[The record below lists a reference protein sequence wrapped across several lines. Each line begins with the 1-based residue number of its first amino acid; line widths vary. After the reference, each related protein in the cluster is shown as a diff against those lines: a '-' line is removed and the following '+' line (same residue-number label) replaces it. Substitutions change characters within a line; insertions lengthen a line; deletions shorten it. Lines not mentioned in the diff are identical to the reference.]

1 MVGDGRVAEWEDPL
15 RGVAPILVVAVLIVR
30 TQVDQVQGRARVG
43 RHGVRPDRV
52 CGPIRRGRQAYASG
66 RDLDLALLARQVVAE
81 EQVLVGGGDV
91 VVVLHP
97 RLEVSGHRA
106 SRVHEELVVQ
116 HAPVV
121 AEFQVVRA
129 VRREGRVRELDGVRI
144 ELAEGDAVDVDGR
157 VILIVGYPVG
167 DRVDTG
173 SELDGLRHVLPCVV
187 AARLIEVNVLDELLL
202 PGLTHVED
210 HLVVGAVCVLSR
222 VSRRKRKRAALTGV
236 DGESDGAAAR
246 GEVASVGAARRRIVV
261 GEDLG
266 TAAHARLVGLGLDTR
281 PLIWSHARM
290 DRLLRVLRIGQGD
303 CGVVVVC
310 VRGHDLRLVTG
321 IVASAL
327 QVGRNLRVCLV
338 VVPELGVHVGSGR
351 LVDLLAACAIGQ
363 VDAHLTADVLI
374 RVINEGC

>member
-1 MVGDGRVAEWEDPL
+1 M
-15 RGVAPILVVAVLIVR
+15 
-30 TQVDQVQGRARVG
+30 QGRARVG

-97 RLEVSGHRA
+97 RLEISGHGA

-121 AEFQVVRA
+121 AELQVVRA

-173 SELDGLRHVLPCVV
+173 SELDGLRHVLPRVV
-187 AARLIEVNVLDELLL
+187 AARLIEVNVFDELLL

-210 HLVVGAVCVLSR
+210 HLVVGGVVVLPGVACR
-222 VSRRKRKRAALTGV
+222 EREGAALAGV
-236 DGESDGAAAR
+236 NGESDGAAAR
-246 GEVASVGAARRRIVV
+246 GEVARVGAARRGIVA

-266 TAAHARLVGLGLDTR
+266 ATAHARLVGLGLDTR
-281 PLIWSHARM
+281 PLIWSHGGV
-290 DRLLRVLRIGQGD
+290 DPLVGVLRVGHPARGIVL
-303 CGVVVVC
+303 
-310 VRGHDLRLVTG
+310 VRVGGHDLRLVTS